1 MLIPTDISDVMSREI
16 YVRGRQKVSD
26 GVQQPKYRIVAI
38 VSSEDD
44 GPFVQIK
51 ASHFRKQELERIA
64 TDIHA
69 EIVYLE
75 PESDGEH
82 RRRNSAN
89 V

>member
-1 MLIPTDISDVMSREI
+1 MLIPADITNAMSRKI
-16 YVRGRQKVSD
+16 YVRGRLKVSD

-38 VSSEDD
+38 VFSEDD

-64 TDIHA
+64 ADIRA

-82 RRRNSAN
+82 RRRK
-89 V
+89 